1 MKKKFSW
8 DAFKKK
14 TIMVRCT
21 GTDVIRNFMAQ
32 AEYNGVMTS
41 AIQHQLEMGKQEVL
55 LCCKIL
61 DGVVYVAE
69 PTPMFTTEDAPWLID
84 WAKDVVN
91 QADESPI
98 VVKHKCVE
106 SPFLGKTATLN
117 QDNKS
122 SVQQTDSKDSS
133 ANEAWDLMRHIY
145 LMQPEEI
152 IAVFGVPYNL
162 VLAME
167 YAEVKKRYEEWHKL
181 QRKDIVRTIPNNRVG
196 IVIGEPITG
205 EPELRYLVL
214 FGDYST
220 GIFYGHDLRKQGTK
234 AKDF

>member
-8 DAFKKK
+8 DAFKKR

-41 AIQHQLEMGKQEVL
+41 TIQHQLEIGKQEVL

-84 WAKDVVN
+84 WAKDVMN

-152 IAVFGVPYNL
+152 ITVFGVPYNL

-167 YAEVKKRYEEWHKL
+167 YAEVKKRYEEWRKL

>member
-14 TIMVRCT
+14 TIMVRCA
-21 GTDVIRNFMAQ
+21 GTDVIQNFMAQ

-41 AIQHQLEMGKQEVL
+41 AIQHQLEIGKQEVL

-69 PTPMFTTEDAPWLID
+69 PTPMFTTEEAPWLID
-84 WAKDVVN
+84 WAKDVMDP
-91 QADESPI
+91 AGESPTAANP
-98 VVKHKCVE
+98 KCVE
-106 SPFLGKTATLN
+106 SSFLGKPATMD
-117 QDNKS
+117 QGNKLS
-122 SVQQTDSKDSS
+122 IQQTDLKEGG
-133 ANEAWDLMRHIY
+133 ANEAWDLMRRIY
-145 LMQPEEI
+145 MMQPEEVM
-152 IAVFGVPYNL
+152 AAFGVPYDL

-167 YAEVKKRYEEWHKL
+167 YTEAKKKYDAWHEFQK
-181 QRKDIVRTIPNNRVG
+181 KDIVRTQDNRLGV
-196 IVIGEPITG
+196 IIGEPITDA
-205 EPELRYLVL
+205 PELRYLVL

-220 GIFYGHDLRKQGTK
+220 GVFYGHDLRKQGTK

>member
-1 MKKKFSW
+1 
-8 DAFKKK
+8 
-14 TIMVRCT
+14 
-21 GTDVIRNFMAQ
+21 
-32 AEYNGVMTS
+32 MTS
-41 AIQHQLEMGKQEVL
+41 AIQHQLEIGKQEVL

-84 WAKDVVN
+84 WAKDVMN

-117 QDNKS
+117 QDNKPN
-122 SVQQTDSKDSS
+122 VQQTDSKDSS

-196 IVIGEPITG
+196 IIIGEPITG